1 MHDVLTFQVVRPLLE
16 KKLAGDVKR
25 KKVKEEVG
33 QAGAI
38 IDLTDMDDIAS
49 EAVDKMFDE
58 GDSLKRKQEECA
70 REDREEKVQQAVK
83 RSRYNYVYG
92 LPFFNLA
99 SRLQEIFPQVQ
110 IELHPLPRGPWSGSQ
125 GRQTNCHDAYD
136 GKAYGGVKMPK

>member
-58 GDSLKRKQEECA
+58 GDSLLPYFLFF
-70 REDREEKVQQAVK
+70 AV
-83 RSRYNYVYG
+83 G
-92 LPFFNLA
+92 IFACPIDLP
-99 SRLQEIFPQVQ
+99 
-110 IELHPLPRGPWSGSQ
+110 IE
-125 GRQTNCHDAYD
+125 
-136 GKAYGGVKMPK
+136 